1 MKMQNPTKC
10 RVFAFRIVATVYGA
24 VKKLGG
30 GPSPSGRGRRD
41 SLIEAGA
48 PGEGRA
54 EREPDRAK
62 PQEKS
67 SQILRPSP
75 SLKASPSRARASR
88 PLPEG
93 EGESSAITIFHN
105 PYDRPHSLQPVSTVV
120 REAQARERAASI
132 REAQARERAA
142 SIREAQARERAASI
156 NDRRYSDDATVF
168 GDITVPDFHGKSLRQ
183 VTEECLKAGLRLQS
197 AGSGAAVEQ
206 IPPSGVIVP
215 VGTRVEVRF
224 STHPSQR

>member
-54 EREPDRAK
+54 EREPNRAK

-67 SQILRPSP
+67 NQILRPSP
-75 SLKASPSRARASR
+75 SPKASPSRARASR

-93 EGESSAITIFHN
+93 EGESSAITIFHS
-105 PYDRPHSLQPVSTVV
+105 PIDRAYS
-120 REAQARERAASI
+120 AQAQEFYHFEAARTSRI
-132 REAQARERAA
+132 AVATA
-142 SIREAQARERAASI
+142 SGFSR
-156 NDRRYSDDATVF
+156 
-168 GDITVPDFHGKSLRQ
+168 GK
-183 VTEECLKAGLRLQS
+183 
-197 AGSGAAVEQ
+197 
-206 IPPSGVIVP
+206 
-215 VGTRVEVRF
+215 
-224 STHPSQR
+224 

>member
-1 MKMQNPTKC
+1 MSAGDLHAWKSSA
-10 RVFAFRIVATVYGA
+10 VIGA

-54 EREPDRAK
+54 QREPDRAK

-75 SLKASPSRARASR
+75 Y

-93 EGESSAITIFHN
+93 EGESPAIIIFHS
-105 PYDRPHSLQPVSTVV
+105 PYDRAHFLDSTK
-120 REAQARERAASI
+120 RARS
-132 REAQARERAA
+132 
-142 SIREAQARERAASI
+142 
-156 NDRRYSDDATVF
+156 
-168 GDITVPDFHGKSLRQ
+168 
-183 VTEECLKAGLRLQS
+183 
-197 AGSGAAVEQ
+197 
-206 IPPSGVIVP
+206 
-215 VGTRVEVRF
+215 
-224 STHPSQR
+224 